1 VLALALALDRPQ
13 LNQNLTTKNPLV
25 ALTATS
31 PPSHQARKLMKI
43 AINKEMTWTTQ
54 TIYFLINISPTTTAV
69 NKKTS

>member
-1 VLALALALDRPQ
+1 VEDP
-13 LNQNLTTKNPLV
+13 LNHGATDVSSEEPADDKDPTEDDQYPLV

-54 TIYFLINISPTTTAV
+54 TIY
-69 NKKTS
+69 